1 MVSDEELKQRI
12 RIAERQQERPEP
24 VGHRLT
30 EVETTARSVHN
41 ELARRIEA
49 VDDRSVA
56 SEELVAIREE
66 MARLEDRLDAIEAR
80 LD

>member
-1 MVSDEELKQRI
+1 MASDEELKQRI
-12 RIAERQQERPEP
+12 RIAERREERPEP
-24 VGHRLT
+24 VGHRPA
-30 EVETTARSVHN
+30 EMETTARSVHN

-66 MARLEDRLDAIEAR
+66 MARLEHRLDAIEAR

>member
-12 RIAERQQERPEP
+12 RIAEQQQERSEP
-24 VGHRLT
+24 VDERLT

-41 ELARRIEA
+41 ELARRIES
-49 VDDRSVA
+49 VDERSVA
-56 SEELVAIREE
+56 SEELVAIRED
-66 MARLEDRLDAIEAR
+66 MARLERRLEAIEAR